1 MNTNR
6 KGLSVVLYENKT
18 IAQLYSTLIFVFDG
32 NTVTLRREHWK
43 TRHTK
48 NCINDLFDAIGW
60 KARVIQRDFEWYVQ
74 DESKNLIPFEDGM
87 KLHYKDVV
95 RLGV

>member
-32 NTVTLRREHWK
+32 NTVTLRHEHWK

-60 KARVIQRDFEWYVQ
+60 DTRVVQRNFEWFIQ
-74 DESKNLIPFEDGM
+74 DTEGKLVPFEDGM
-87 KLHYKDVV
+87 RITSIGGL
-95 RLGV
+95 R

>member
-1 MNTNR
+1 METNR
-6 KGLSVVLYENKT
+6 KGLSVVLYENKI

-32 NTVTLRREHWK
+32 NTVTLGREHWK
-43 TRHTK
+43 TNHTK
-48 NCINDLFDAIGW
+48 NCINDLFNAIGW
-60 KARVIQRDFEWYVQ
+60 KVKVVQRDFEWYVQ